1 MTPQARL
8 TLVGAGPGD
17 PELITLKGMKAL
29 QSADVILYDA
39 LANEELLTYAPEGC
53 LLIYVGKRS
62 GLHQKQQIEI
72 NKMIVGYAKTMG
84 HVVRLK
90 GGDPFIFGRGH
101 EEMEYASKHGILSSY
116 IPGISS
122 AYSVPGLAGIPIT
135 KRLVNESFMV
145 VTGTLRNGE
154 ISDDI
159 SISAKSKATVVILM
173 GIGKLSQIV
182 AKFKKERGGEE
193 PIGLIQ
199 NGSLPNQRT
208 LYGQLSNIEELQEK
222 EQIQT
227 PAIIIIGKVIS
238 EKLDFSSISTMEH
251 AIT

>member
-1 MTPQARL
+1 MKPNARL

-17 PELITLKGMKAL
+17 PELITLKGLKAL
-29 QSADVILYDA
+29 QTADVILYDA
-39 LANEELLTYAPEGC
+39 LANEELLAYAPEDC
-53 LLIYVGKRS
+53 LKIYVGKRS

-72 NKMIVGYAKTMG
+72 NKMIVGYANSMG

-101 EEMEYASKHGILSSY
+101 EEMEYASAFGIQSTY

-145 VTGTLRNGE
+145 VTGTLRDGTVSE
-154 ISDDI
+154 DI
-159 SISAKSKATVVILM
+159 STSAKSKATVVILM
-173 GIGKLSQIV
+173 GVGKLKHIV
-182 AKFKKERGGEE
+182 EIFKKERGEEE

-208 LYGQLSNIEELQEK
+208 LYGNLKNIEELQEK

-227 PAIIIIGKVIS
+227 PAIIIIGKVIN
-238 EKLDFSSISTMEH
+238 EKLETNVISHREH
-251 AIT
+251 ALI